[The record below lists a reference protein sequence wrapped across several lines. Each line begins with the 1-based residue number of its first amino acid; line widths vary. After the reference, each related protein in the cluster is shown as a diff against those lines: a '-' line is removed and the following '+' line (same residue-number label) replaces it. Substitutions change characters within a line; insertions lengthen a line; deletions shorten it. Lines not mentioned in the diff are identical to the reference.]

1 MGCSGSRISLIK
13 SKISRASNSSL
24 FIGYWMVMWHDS
36 CQPHGVAKWPLDGAF
51 PYIFIPIVGTLCSF
65 TLLIKKRR
73 RCVLKNCV
81 YTCEN
86 HTTESELRHYYYVIK
101 WHPSQQDIKND
112 FINHEWWNEHVGAF
126 SYLFEVRP
134 TLDVISLEIK
144 VLIRQIDSFFMNWRV
159 RLSLVEFWP
168 GHSGRLKPEM
178 WTVVQIPLDRKSSR
192 SKSGLNQFLAR
203 FWLIIKPIIIYM
215 IILTNQNLSQ
225 SDH

>member
-1 MGCSGSRISLIK
+1 MDPWLGIWTYPSSSRDIGCSGSRISLIK

-51 PYIFIPIVGTLCSF
+51 PYIFIPIMGTFCSF

-101 WHPSQQDIKND
+101 WHPSQQDIKKARRRIFISFWGASD
-112 FINHEWWNEHVGAF
+112 FRCYKFRNKGP
-126 SYLFEVRP
+126 Y
-134 TLDVISLEIK
+134 
-144 VLIRQIDSFFMNWRV
+144 
-159 RLSLVEFWP
+159 
-168 GHSGRLKPEM
+168 
-178 WTVVQIPLDRKSSR
+178 
-192 SKSGLNQFLAR
+192 
-203 FWLIIKPIIIYM
+203 
-215 IILTNQNLSQ
+215 
-225 SDH
+225 